1 MLTFNEQRLL
11 EQLLKE
17 EEFQTFDA
25 LASHLGLS
33 VRTVRNLL
41 NKLEPTFQQNHLRL
55 SKKYGVGIKL
65 ISEKQSFREISE
77 NIHTSIV
84 VRREVLKL
92 MLLFYYRKK
101 VSINQLSQVFFL
113 TKSSVL
119 ADLKIVEKE
128 LAVYNLKIVR
138 SHQGTELL
146 GHRTDIKS
154 AIIDSVHLV
163 GTAFIFENRAYLSK
177 NQFYCQK
184 ILVSEFKNV
193 ILSGIRL
200 ISIKYSYSFN
210 EDFIQT
216 LVIQLMVDI
225 LLFGKQMNEK
235 QSKDGSDPATDFQLY
250 LEQTLGFTFSNQ
262 YNPNRIGEYLA
273 ACEYR
278 KPQKSSPLHEIA
290 KQVLTSYQDL
300 QQVRMDTSNLIDKIA
315 DNIGQIKQ
323 RNHYR
328 MSVFHPLLNDLQL
341 NFGKEFIALRFCF
354 LAIEKR
360 VGYVSDDELCFLLVT
375 ILNTPQRYKP
385 QLTARLASNG
395 SSEYRQFIKRELQR
409 NLSDVQ
415 VFLNE
420 EVSIADWQFIFSKN
434 KQLKKLA
441 DDNIKFDVFNKS
453 HLAIV
458 KNETALYKRFKVERG
473 CSIPSIFETISMSNK
488 LSKAKVVEKITERLI
503 EEEVTDFATIE
514 DAFNRDQ
521 HQPLIWRKM
530 ECAILFMIDPRQLQ
544 SQIREF
550 SWSALINWCENN
562 QNNQVR
568 KVVIIVAGK
577 IEEIDFYEIF
587 RRFVSNG

>member
-1 MLTFNEQRLL
+1 
-11 EQLLKE
+11 
-17 EEFQTFDA
+17 
-25 LASHLGLS
+25 
-33 VRTVRNLL
+33 
-41 NKLEPTFQQNHLRL
+41 
-55 SKKYGVGIKL
+55 
-65 ISEKQSFREISE
+65 
-77 NIHTSIV
+77 
-84 VRREVLKL
+84 
-92 MLLFYYRKK
+92 
-101 VSINQLSQVFFL
+101 
-113 TKSSVL
+113 
-119 ADLKIVEKE
+119 
-128 LAVYNLKIVR
+128 
-138 SHQGTELL
+138 
-146 GHRTDIKS
+146 
-154 AIIDSVHLV
+154 
-163 GTAFIFENRAYLSK
+163 
-177 NQFYCQK
+177 
-184 ILVSEFKNV
+184 
-193 ILSGIRL
+193 
-200 ISIKYSYSFN
+200 
-210 EDFIQT
+210 
-216 LVIQLMVDI
+216 
-225 LLFGKQMNEK
+225 
-235 QSKDGSDPATDFQLY
+235 SKDGSDPATDFQLY